1 MKEIKADDNSITGK
15 YLTWRYQIKLPKE
28 RRSPRGWL
36 TVYGAEEHN
45 LKNFINYLEKLVR
58 QLTDQALEEVRQ
70 AQQEKEN
77 PGQIQA

>member
-1 MKEIKADDNSITGK
+1 MRLS
-15 YLTWRYQIKLPKE
+15 
-28 RRSPRGWL
+28 
-36 TVYGAEEHN
+36 VEEHN

-77 PGQIQA
+77 PGPIQA